1 MSESLF
7 KTFIDVRFGGL
18 DPNDSYL
25 KTWMNRWEKGLQK
38 VWDEGDNTT
47 RAALIQAIEE
57 KAKETDY
64 YREIPLTVA
73 NPRLSISELFIQNRF
88 QRDSSDS
95 YAKGWLNRFEQ
106 PIEKTMGLMD
116 TQSLGVLVS
125 VLKLKQKNP

>member
-1 MSESLF
+1 MSLF
-7 KTFIDVRFGGL
+7 EIFIENRFGGL

-25 KTWMNRWEKGLQK
+25 KTWMNRWEKGIQK
-38 VWDEGDNTT
+38 VWNEGDSTT
-47 RAALIQAIEE
+47 RAALIQSIEE
-57 KAKETDY
+57 KAKQTDY
-64 YREIPLTVA
+64 YREVPLTVT
-73 NPRLSISELFIQNRF
+73 NPKLSISELFIQNRF

-95 YAKGWLNRFEQ
+95 YAKNWINRFEE

>member
-1 MSESLF
+1 MSLF
-7 KTFIDVRFGGL
+7 EIFIENRFGGL

-25 KTWMNRWEKGLQK
+25 KTWMNRWEKGIQK
-38 VWDEGDNTT
+38 VWNEGDGTT
-47 RAALIQAIEE
+47 RAALIQSIEE
-57 KAKETDY
+57 KAKQTDY
-64 YREIPLTVA
+64 YREVPLTVT
-73 NPRLSISELFIQNRF
+73 NPKLSIGELFIQNRF

-95 YAKGWLNRFEQ
+95 YAKNWINRFEE